1 MVIEI
6 TLNPGL
12 EATMVRQKS
21 GGKDFEEVD
30 QTNPPALPQQAQGSR
45 VQVMTLIAQPGGDP
59 CLVVGNR
66 LFCW

>member
-12 EATMVRQKS
+12 QATMVRQSS
-21 GGKDFEEVD
+21 GGGKLEEVEE
-30 QTNPPALPQQAQGSR
+30 THPPDLPQQAQGSR

-59 CLVVGNR
+59 CLVVGNK
-66 LFCW
+66 LYCW